1 MLNNDVKNML
11 NELQLHITND
21 TDKILLIFDNMQ
33 QLNDFKREHQNDI
46 EYMYDLIL
54 VTLGDLCYEYKLIG
68 MKFKRYKFMLRKE

>member
-11 NELQLHITND
+11 NELQQHITND
-21 TDKILLIFDNMQ
+21 TDKKLVIFDNMQ
-33 QLNDFKREHQNDI
+33 QLNDFKRENQNDI

-68 MKFKRYKFMLRKE
+68 MRFKRYEFML